1 MKIKDLDK
9 MKRDFNDAN
18 FLINGKP
25 IEFKVY
31 QDQDGRWFIDLQ
43 IVENKNEKSLDNPK
57 KI

>member
-9 MKRDFNDAN
+9 MKKDFKDAN
-18 FLINGKP
+18 FLINGEP
-25 IEFKVY
+25 VEFKVY

-43 IVENKNEKSLDNPK
+43 IVKTKDGKSLDKEK